1 MSDPRPPSPGRPA
14 YKGAPLDA
22 ERGPGLGCFWTQV
35 VILAFLLVLTPI
47 GVVNGWPIWLTGGLL
62 IVSLL
67 LVLLTSLTIIFLLRL
82 VAADRRARRRPL
94 GPGASRTV
102 GQIEDEIE
110 TGIAGEPE
118 TATSTEEP
126 EVEPPPSVRQ

>member
-1 MSDPRPPSPGRPA
+1 VSDPRPPSPSRPA

-22 ERGPGLGCFWTQV
+22 DRGPGLGCFWTQV
-35 VILAFLLVLTPI
+35 VILAFLLVLTPV
-47 GVVNGWPIWLTGGLL
+47 GVINGWPIWLTGGLL
-62 IVSLL
+62 VLS
-67 LVLLTSLTIIFLLRL
+67 LVLILFTSLTIIFLLRL

-110 TGIAGEPE
+110 GGVTDQQERAPSGED
-118 TATSTEEP
+118 P